1 MLSFVNKSKI
11 SHGFVG
17 AAILRWSMAC
27 LALTTILIQASPFCA
42 AKDPKGHYGVVHDPK
57 AYPQSSPK
65 ETLQS
70 LIKAVEAKNPGYVLA
85 YLADPEWVD
94 GRVKE
99 YGQKFEVLLK
109 ETTGKLID
117 DPSALKL
124 LKRFEKEG
132 SWEADEF
139 KARVKLKDVSDK
151 SIQFRKIGDT
161 WYMENEYKAK
171 GK

>member
-1 MLSFVNKSKI
+1 M
-11 SHGFVG
+11 
-17 AAILRWSMAC
+17 RAC
-27 LALTTILIQASPFCA
+27 LSVWRCSVGCLAFTLMLIGVLLCE
-42 AKDPKGHYGVVHDPK
+42 AKDPQGRYGIARDAK
-57 AYPQSSPK
+57 TYPQSSPK

-70 LIKAVEAKNPGYVLA
+70 LIKAVEAKNAGYVLA

-99 YGQKFEVLLK
+99 YGQKFDALLK
-109 ETTGKLID
+109 ETTGKLVD

-124 LKRFEKEG
+124 LNRFEKEG
-132 SWEADEF
+132 NWETDEF
-139 KARVKLKDVSDK
+139 KAQVKLKDVSDK
-151 SIQFRKIGDT
+151 SIRFRKIGDI

>member
-1 MLSFVNKSKI
+1 MHSFVNMSKI
-11 SHGFVG
+11 SHKCAGLAVWRCS
-17 AAILRWSMAC
+17 LVC
-27 LALTTILIQASPFCA
+27 LALTVMLIGVSLCA
-42 AKDPKGHYGVVHDPK
+42 AKDPQGRYGIARHAK
-57 AYPQSSPK
+57 TYPQSSPK

-70 LIKAVEAKNPGYVLA
+70 LIKAVEAKNAGYVLA

-109 ETTGKLID
+109 ETTGKLVD

-124 LKRFEKEG
+124 LKRFEKDG
-132 SWEADEF
+132 NWEADES
-139 KARVKLKDVSDK
+139 KAQVKLKDLSDK
-151 SIQFRKIGDT
+151 SIRFRKIGDI
-161 WYMENEYKAK
+161 WFIENEYKAK

>member
-1 MLSFVNKSKI
+1 MLSFVNKSKL
-11 SHGFVG
+11 SHVLAG
-17 AAILRWSMAC
+17 AMVLRCLVVC
-27 LALTTILIQASPFCA
+27 LALTVIVIEVSSHCA
-42 AKDPKGHYGVVHDPK
+42 AKDPQGRHGVTHDLK
-57 AYPQSSPK
+57 TYPQSSPK

-70 LIKAVEAKNPGYVLA
+70 LIKAVEAKNVSYILA

-109 ETTGKLID
+109 ETTGKLVD

-132 SWEADEF
+132 NWEADEF
-139 KARVKLKDVSDK
+139 KAHVKLKDVSDK
-151 SIQFRKIGDT
+151 SIQFRKIGDV

-171 GK
+171 PK